1 MGLREKANVLGAVLA
16 YSIYITVILIFIVRL
31 MRRPALEHGL
41 GLALMIAAV
50 PLVYL
55 LAVASAFRRPTLYY
69 VQIGLMLAFLLVEF
83 LLDYVL
89 KIEFRNTRWMT
100 IAYVMIFF
108 SGTGGMIGVA
118 SQAGRAWVAPAIVL
132 FLVMTALAF
141 IQRAVTGM

>member
-1 MGLREKANVLGAVLA
+1 MGLREKANVLGALLA
-16 YSIYITVILIFIVRL
+16 YAIYVTVILIFIVRL
-31 MRRPALEHGL
+31 MKRPALEHGL
-41 GLALMIAAV
+41 GLVLMIAAV

-55 LAVASAFRRPTLYY
+55 LAVASDFRRPALYY

-108 SGTGGMIGVA
+108 SGAGGMIGVA
-118 SQAGRAWVAPAIVL
+118 SQAGRAWAAPAVVL

>member
-16 YSIYITVILIFIVRL
+16 FSIDITVILIFIVRL

-41 GLALMIAAV
+41 GLALMIVAF

-55 LAVASAFRRPTLYY
+55 LAVAPSLKRPAIYY
-69 VQIGLMLAFLLVEF
+69 IQIGLMLAFLLVEF

-89 KIEFRNTRWMT
+89 KIEFRNTRWMI
-100 IAYVMIFF
+100 IAYVMVFF

-118 SQAGRAWVAPAIVL
+118 SQAGRAWAVPAVVL

>member
-1 MGLREKANVLGAVLA
+1 MGLREKANVLGALLA
-16 YSIYITVILIFIVRL
+16 YAIDVTVILIFIVRL
-31 MRRPALEHGL
+31 MKRPALEHGL
-41 GLALMIAAV
+41 GLVLMIAAV

-55 LAVASAFRRPTLYY
+55 LAVASAFRRPALYY

-118 SQAGRAWVAPAIVL
+118 SQAGRAWAAPAVVL

>member
-1 MGLREKANVLGAVLA
+1 LREKANILGALLA
-16 YSIYITVILIFIVRL
+16 YAIYVTVILIFIVRL
-31 MRRPALEHGL
+31 MKRPALEHGL
-41 GLALMIAAV
+41 GLMLMIAAV

-55 LAVASAFRRPTLYY
+55 LAVASSFRRPTLYY

-89 KIEFRNTRWMT
+89 MIEFRNTRWMT

>member
-1 MGLREKANVLGAVLA
+1 MGLREKANVLGALLA
-16 YSIYITVILIFIVRL
+16 YAIDVTVILIFIVRL
-31 MRRPALEHGL
+31 MKRPALEHGL
-41 GLALMIAAV
+41 GLVLMVAAV

-55 LAVASAFRRPTLYY
+55 LAVASALRRPALYY
-69 VQIGLMLAFLLVEF
+69 LQIGLMLAFLLVEF

-118 SQAGRAWVAPAIVL
+118 SQAGRAWAAPAVVL

>member
-16 YSIYITVILIFIVRL
+16 YSIYITVILIFVVRL

-41 GLALMIAAV
+41 GLALMIAAF

-55 LAVASAFRRPTLYY
+55 LAVAPSFRRPALYY
-69 VQIGLMLAFLLVEF
+69 IQIGLMLAFLLVEL

-89 KIEFRNTRWMT
+89 KIDFRNTRWMI

-118 SQAGRAWVAPAIVL
+118 SQAGRSWAVPAVVL
-132 FLVMTALAF
+132 FLAMTALAF

>member
-1 MGLREKANVLGAVLA
+1 MGLREKANVLGALLA
-16 YSIYITVILIFIVRL
+16 YAIYVTVILIFIVRL
-31 MRRPALEHGL
+31 MKRPALEHGL
-41 GLALMIAAV
+41 GLVLMIAAV

-55 LAVASAFRRPTLYY
+55 LAVAPAFRRPALYY

-118 SQAGRAWVAPAIVL
+118 SQAGRAWAAPGVVL
-132 FLVMTALAF
+132 FLVMAALAF

>member
-16 YSIYITVILIFIVRL
+16 YSIFITVILIFIVRL

-41 GLALMIAAV
+41 GLALMISAV

-55 LAVASAFRRPTLYY
+55 LAVAPSLRRPAIYY
-69 VQIGLMLAFLLVEF
+69 VQIELMLAFLLVEF

-89 KIEFRNTRWMT
+89 KIDFRSTRWMI

-118 SQAGRAWVAPAIVL
+118 SQAGRGWTVPAIVL

>member
-1 MGLREKANVLGAVLA
+1 MGLREKANVLGALLA
-16 YSIYITVILIFIVRL
+16 YAIDVTVILIFIVRL
-31 MRRPALEHGL
+31 MKRPALEHGL
-41 GLALMIAAV
+41 GLMLMIAAV

-55 LAVASAFRRPTLYY
+55 LAVASALRRPALYY
-69 VQIGLMLAFLLVEF
+69 LQIGLMLAFLLVEF

-118 SQAGRAWVAPAIVL
+118 SQAGRAWAAPAVVL

>member
-16 YSIYITVILIFIVRL
+16 YSIFITVILIFIVRL

-55 LAVASAFRRPTLYY
+55 LTVAPSFQRPAIYY
-69 VQIGLMLAFLLVEF
+69 IQIGLMLAFLLVEF

-89 KIEFRNTRWMT
+89 KIDFRSTRWMI
-100 IAYVMIFF
+100 IAYVTVFF

-118 SQAGRAWVAPAIVL
+118 SQAGRAWAVPAIVL
-132 FLVMTALAF
+132 FLAMTALAF

>member
-1 MGLREKANVLGAVLA
+1 MGLREKANILGALLA
-16 YSIYITVILIFIVRL
+16 YAIYVTVILIFIVRL
-31 MRRPALEHGL
+31 MKRPALEHGL
-41 GLALMIAAV
+41 GLMLMIAAV

>member
-16 YSIYITVILIFIVRL
+16 YFIDITVILIFIVRL

-41 GLALMIAAV
+41 GLALMIAAF

-55 LAVASAFRRPTLYY
+55 LAVAPSLQRPAIYY
-69 VQIGLMLAFLLVEF
+69 IQIGLMLAFLLVEF

-89 KIEFRNTRWMT
+89 KIDFRNTRWMI
-100 IAYVMIFF
+100 IAYVMVFF

-118 SQAGRAWVAPAIVL
+118 SQAGRAWAVPAVVL

>member
-1 MGLREKANVLGAVLA
+1 MGLRERANVLGALLA
-16 YSIYITVILIFIVRL
+16 YAIDVTVILIFIVRL
-31 MRRPALEHGL
+31 MKRPALEHGL
-41 GLALMIAAV
+41 GLMLMIAAV

-55 LAVASAFRRPTLYY
+55 LAVASALRRPALYY
-69 VQIGLMLAFLLVEF
+69 LQIGLMLAFLLVEV

-118 SQAGRAWVAPAIVL
+118 SQAGRAWAAPAVVL

>member
-1 MGLREKANVLGAVLA
+1 VGLREKANILGAVLA
-16 YSIYITVILIFIVRL
+16 YAIFITIILIFIVRL
-31 MRRPALEHGL
+31 MKRPALEHGM

-55 LAVASAFRRPTLYY
+55 LAVAPSFQRPAIYY
-69 VQIGLMLAFLLVEF
+69 IQIGLMLAFLLVEF

-89 KIEFRNTRWMT
+89 KIDFRSTRWMI
-100 IAYVMIFF
+100 IAYVMVFF

-118 SQAGRAWVAPAIVL
+118 SQAGRAGAVAAVVL

-141 IQRAVTGM
+141 VQRAVTGM

>member
-1 MGLREKANVLGAVLA
+1 MGLREKANVLGALLA
-16 YSIYITVILIFIVRL
+16 YAIYVTAILIFIVRL
-31 MRRPALEHGL
+31 MKRPALEHGL
-41 GLALMIAAV
+41 GLVLMIAAV

-55 LAVASAFRRPTLYY
+55 LAVASAFRRPALYY

-118 SQAGRAWVAPAIVL
+118 S
-132 FLVMTALAF
+132 
-141 IQRAVTGM
+141 

>member
-16 YSIYITVILIFIVRL
+16 YFVFITVILIFVVRL

-41 GLALMIAAV
+41 GLALMIAAF

-55 LAVASAFRRPTLYY
+55 LAVAPSFRRPAIYY
-69 VQIGLMLAFLLVEF
+69 IQIGLMLAFLLVEF

-89 KIEFRNTRWMT
+89 KIDFRNTRWMI
-100 IAYVMIFF
+100 IAYVMVFF

-118 SQAGRAWVAPAIVL
+118 SQAGRAWAVPAVVL
-132 FLVMTALAF
+132 FLVMAALAF

>member
-1 MGLREKANVLGAVLA
+1 MGLRDKANILGALLA
-16 YSIYITVILIFIVRL
+16 YAIYVTVILIFIVRL
-31 MRRPALEHGL
+31 MKRPALEHGL
-41 GLALMIAAV
+41 GLMLMIAAV

>member
-1 MGLREKANVLGAVLA
+1 VGLREKANILGAVLA
-16 YSIYITVILIFIVRL
+16 YAIFITIILIFIVRL
-31 MRRPALEHGL
+31 MKRPALEHGM

-55 LAVASAFRRPTLYY
+55 LAVAPSFQRPAIYY
-69 VQIGLMLAFLLVEF
+69 IQIGLMLAFLLVEF

-89 KIEFRNTRWMT
+89 KIDFRSTRWMI
-100 IAYVMIFF
+100 IAYVMVFF

-118 SQAGRAWVAPAIVL
+118 SHAGRAWAVAAVVL

-141 IQRAVTGM
+141 VQRAVTGM

>member
-1 MGLREKANVLGAVLA
+1 VGLREKADVLGAGLA
-16 YSIYITVILIFIVRL
+16 YAIFITIILIFVVRL
-31 MRRPALEHGL
+31 MRRPALERGL

-55 LAVASAFRRPTLYY
+55 LAVAPSFRRPAIYY
-69 VQIGLMLAFLLVEF
+69 IQIGLMLAFLLVEF

-89 KIEFRNTRWMT
+89 KIDFRSTRWMI

-118 SQAGRAWVAPAIVL
+118 SQAGRAWAVPAVVL

-141 IQRAVTGM
+141 IQRAITGM

>member
-1 MGLREKANVLGAVLA
+1 MGLREKANVLGAILA
-16 YSIYITVILIFIVRL
+16 YFIYITVILIFIVRL

-41 GLALMIAAV
+41 GLGLMIAAF

-55 LAVASAFRRPTLYY
+55 LAVAPSFRRPAIYY
-69 VQIGLMLAFLLVEF
+69 IQIGLMLAFLLVEF

-89 KIEFRNTRWMT
+89 KIDFRNTRWII
-100 IAYVMIFF
+100 IAYVMVFF

-118 SQAGRAWVAPAIVL
+118 SQAGRAWAVPAVVL

>member
-1 MGLREKANVLGAVLA
+1 MGLREKANVLGALLA
-16 YSIYITVILIFIVRL
+16 YAIDVTVILIFIVRL
-31 MRRPALEHGL
+31 MKRPALEHGL
-41 GLALMIAAV
+41 GLMLMIAAV

-55 LAVASAFRRPTLYY
+55 LAVASAFRRPALYY
-69 VQIGLMLAFLLVEF
+69 LQIGLMLAFLLVEF

-118 SQAGRAWVAPAIVL
+118 SQAGRAWAAPAVVL

>member
-1 MGLREKANVLGAVLA
+1 VGLREKANVLGAVLA
-16 YSIYITVILIFIVRL
+16 YAIYITVILIFIVRL
-31 MRRPALEHGL
+31 MKRPALEHGL
-41 GLALMIAAV
+41 GLMLMIAAA

-55 LAVASAFRRPTLYY
+55 LAVAPAFRRPALYY

-118 SQAGRAWVAPAIVL
+118 SQAGRAWAAPAVVL
-132 FLVMTALAF
+132 FLVMSALAF

>member
-16 YSIYITVILIFIVRL
+16 YAIYITVILIFIVRL
-31 MRRPALEHGL
+31 MKRPALEHGL
-41 GLALMIAAV
+41 GLMLMIAAA

-55 LAVASAFRRPTLYY
+55 LAVAPAFRRPALYY

-118 SQAGRAWVAPAIVL
+118 SQAGRAWAAPAVVL
-132 FLVMTALAF
+132 FLVMSALAF